1 MLLCWM
7 EFGEEK
13 QQINDFQTP
22 EIKKEKKNSLGKFK
36 LICAF
41 DFFFFF
47 ALI

>member
-22 EIKKEKKNSLGKFK
+22 EIKKEKKKFLGK
-36 LICAF
+36 IQIDMCV
-41 DFFFFF
+41 
-47 ALI
+47 